1 MPHLVDPH
9 RDIEEREEE
18 EERELVR
25 VAIARLNEQR
35 RHPLVVSAVEIQM
48 LWVCVPV
55 EKAAGAL

>member
-48 LWVCVPV
+48 LWV
-55 EKAAGAL
+55 